1 LTPIELGSNSELI
14 YKLDLQPTTQTGA
27 SGDIFA
33 VNATLIGIR
42 VWKRS
47 ADGTETEITGG
58 TPVAQADLTNLQDQT
73 LNEITGTWTITSPIP
88 LDPTDRLVVRVYI
101 GAIGWTQLLDSM
113 REYYLVWVS
122 DPLNATQ
129 INPSTI
135 TVYYYVFLSIPDD
148 NEYFL
153 FGNDHSRLVNVILS
167 LPTGAVE
174 TIVAKNFPMN
184 YLPSPAKAAQLA
196 SKVSGATITTVSQ
209 DYPLTLLKKDKAQE
223 LKSKWT

>member
-1 LTPIELGSNSELI
+1 M
-14 YKLDLQPTTQTGA
+14 
-27 SGDIFA
+27 F
-33 VNATLIGIR
+33 
-42 VWKRS
+42 
-47 ADGTETEITGG
+47 
-58 TPVAQADLTNLQDQT
+58 
-73 LNEITGTWTITSPIP
+73 
-88 LDPTDRLVVRVYI
+88 
-101 GAIGWTQLLDSM
+101 
-113 REYYLVWVS
+113 EYYLVWVS
-122 DPLNATQ
+122 DALNATQ

-135 TVYYYVFLSIPDD
+135 TVYYYIYYDRPLDF
-148 NEYFL
+148 ERFL
-153 FGNDHSRLVNVILS
+153 FGNNYSRLVNVILS